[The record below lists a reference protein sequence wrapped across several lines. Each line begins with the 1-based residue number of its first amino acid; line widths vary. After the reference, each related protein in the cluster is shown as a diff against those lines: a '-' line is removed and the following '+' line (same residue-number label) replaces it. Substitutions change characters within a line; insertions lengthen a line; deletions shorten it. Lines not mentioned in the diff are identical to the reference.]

1 MDGQP
6 DPPVGP
12 SPGPGP
18 FVYTDSASTR
28 AGIEAVSRRLAG
40 GSVAVLGLGGTGS
53 YVLDLVA
60 KTPVSRIVLVDGDRL
75 EPHNAYRAPG
85 AMSLEEV
92 SARTAKVDHFARVY
106 GRMHTGIEAHAE
118 HLTSANV
125 QLLDGLDF
133 AFCCVD
139 GVKARRFIVPALE
152 ERSIPFVDAGLGLS
166 LVDDAV
172 LGMVRVTTSTP
183 SMSARDRIPMVA
195 GDGELYRSNIQ
206 VACMNALA
214 ASLAVMRWKRLAGFY
229 VDLEG
234 EYNSTFSVD
243 GNHLRNDDHLP
254 SIAGEVAADRPLLA
268 PSDG

>member
-1 MDGQP
+1 MRSAPLEGV
-6 DPPVGP
+6 PPGL
-12 SPGPGP
+12 GP
-18 FVYTDSASTR
+18 FVYPDSASTR

-40 GSVAVLGLGGTGS
+40 GAVAVLGLGGTGS

-60 KTPVSRIVLVDGDRL
+60 KTPVSRIVLIDGDRL
-75 EPHNAYRAPG
+75 EAHNAYRAPG

-92 SARTAKVDHFARVY
+92 TAGTAKVDHFARVY
-106 GRMHTGIEAHAE
+106 GRMHTGIEAHPE
-118 HLTSANV
+118 HLTAANV
-125 QLLDGLDF
+125 HLLHGVDF

-139 GVKARRFIVPALE
+139 GVEARRFIVPALE

-183 SMSARDRIPMVA
+183 VMSARSRIPMTA

-214 ASLAVMRWKRLAGFY
+214 AALAVMRWKRLAGFY
-229 VDLEG
+229 LDLEE

-243 GNHLRNDDHLP
+243 GNHLQNSDH
-254 SIAGEVAADRPLLA
+254 RP
-268 PSDG
+268 